1 MADQNDPRLPRG
13 EAPQGGTQVAGTQVP
28 DLIERYRVRRD
39 AWIAQA
45 DELARLRDEV
55 RGAAEREAM
64 EIVTAARRDVR
75 QVIMEARRE
84 LLVLSAQVQ
93 AALGEVTGK
102 PDPAALLRAHASSTT
117 IAAGLPSST
126 SDHSADILVPEA
138 AVKTMLD
145 EARADMEALA
155 QDAKT
160 VPFQATAQF
169 PPEQPSITPRP
180 TSSFVPPAPAAFD
193 SGHPKVLFET
203 QHAHTFEAAAA
214 DSIESTEIR
223 PHQTKESRE
232 RSFGSSVEFE
242 SLSSLQSGSPASRV
256 LLSSPFP
263 SDSVPVPPN
272 RSVRTFVALFV
283 AVGVVVVGG
292 SVWWVRAHGTSS
304 TSNESPSRSSETPSA
319 VAGKGVASTAS
330 TSTSAPVLPAKNA
343 KDAKETQAP
352 LSMVVEARRQSWIR
366 TTVDGESDPGRTFAA
381 GEKFQLNARHG
392 IALRVGDAG
401 AVYVSV
407 NKGATVPLG
416 ENGQV
421 MTKQFVAEA
430 GSTTDNAASVPSGP
444 VPAAPKPVAP
454 PASAPTASN
463 TSTAPSPIPPL
474 VQSAPPQQNAAAIAP
489 TPVPA
494 LARRDTAPAALPRT
508 ESATIA
514 PSQPTVPAMPPV
526 PPPTVPPAASNASP
540 ASAVVAAARQ
550 WLDAYHRQER
560 STMAALSTENLQL
573 ADERRAEER
582 FPAGAD
588 VNRSLDRVSVQIAA
602 DTAVLTAV
610 MTERGDTGALRV
622 SPISQVW
629 IYSGGQWRVKQVRLV
644 SEARLNQIFR

>member
-1 MADQNDPRLPRG
+1 VG
-13 EAPQGGTQVAGTQVP
+13 GTQVP

-93 AALGEVTGK
+93 AALGDVAGK
-102 PDPAALLRAHASSTT
+102 SDPAALLRAHASGSTAA
-117 IAAGLPSST
+117 AAGLPPSST
-126 SDHSADILVPEA
+126 SDHSADILVPET

-155 QDAKT
+155 HDAKA
-160 VPFQATAQF
+160 VPFQSTTVAAQF
-169 PPEQPSITPRP
+169 PSEQPPTPPRP
-180 TSSFVPPAPAAFD
+180 PVSFGSPATAAVE
-193 SGHPKVLFET
+193 SEQPRVLFET
-203 QHAHTFEAAAA
+203 LRPQTFEAAPAN
-214 DSIESTEIR
+214 SIESTEIR

-242 SLSSLQSGSPASRV
+242 SISSLQSGSAAASRV

-263 SDSVPVPPN
+263 IDSVPVPPG
-272 RSVRTFVALFV
+272 RSVRAFVALFV
-283 AVGVVVVGG
+283 AVGLVVLGG
-292 SVWWVRAHGTSS
+292 SVWWVRAHDNPSTTSEPPS
-304 TSNESPSRSSETPSA
+304 RSAESPSP
-319 VAGKGVASTAS
+319 VARAAAPSTAS
-330 TSTSAPVLPAKNA
+330 ASTSAPVPVS
-343 KDAKETQAP
+343 KDGASP
-352 LSMVVEARRQSWIR
+352 LSLAVEARRQSWIR
-366 TTVDGESDPGRTFAA
+366 ATVDGESDPGRTYAA
-381 GEKFQLNARHG
+381 GEKLQLNARHG
-392 IALRVGDAG
+392 ISLRVGDAG

-407 NKGATVPLG
+407 NKGATAPLG
-416 ENGQV
+416 QNGQV

-430 GSTTDNAASVPSGP
+430 RSSSDSGAPVLSGP

-454 PASAPTASN
+454 PASVPTASN
-463 TSTAPSPIPPL
+463 TPPAPAPIPPL
-474 VQSAPPQQNAAAIAP
+474 VQSPPPQQAAAIAAP
-489 TPVPA
+489 APVPA
-494 LARRDTAPAALPRT
+494 LARRDTAPAASPRT
-508 ESATIA
+508 ESATVA
-514 PSQPTVPAMPPV
+514 SSQPTVPAMPPV

-610 MTERGDTGALRV
+610 MTERGDTGAERV

-629 IYSGGQWRVKQVRLV
+629 IFSGGQWRVKQVRLV

>member
-13 EAPQGGTQVAGTQVP
+13 EAPHGAGTQVAGTPVP

-93 AALGEVTGK
+93 AALGEVSGK
-102 PDPAALLRAHASSTT
+102 DPAALLKAYAP
-117 IAAGLPSST
+117 AAVAGLPSSST
-126 SDHSADILVPEA
+126 GEHSADILVPEA

-160 VPFQATAQF
+160 VPFQPTAQF
-169 PPEQPSITPRP
+169 PSEPPPVTPRP
-180 TSSFVPPAPAAFD
+180 SSTFEVPAPAAFE
-193 SGHPKVLFET
+193 SVQPKVVFET
-203 QHAHTFEAAAA
+203 LQTNTFEAAP
-214 DSIESTEIR
+214 SGPIESTEIR
-223 PHQTKESRE
+223 PHQTRESKE

-242 SLSSLQSGSPASRV
+242 SISSLQSGSGAASRV

-263 SDSVPVPPN
+263 IDSVPVPPG
-272 RSVRTFVALFV
+272 RSVRAFVALFV
-283 AVGVVVVGG
+283 AVGLVVLGG
-292 SVWWVRAHGTSS
+292 SIWWLRGHDNSS
-304 TSNESPSRSSETPSA
+304 TTSESLTRSADSRSA
-319 VAGKGVASTAS
+319 VATTGAPTTTSAPTAASAP
-330 TSTSAPVLPAKNA
+330 TSAPVLAAKQGA
-343 KDAKETQAP
+343 SP
-352 LSMVVEARRQSWIR
+352 LSLAVEARRQSWIR
-366 TTVDGESDPGRTFAA
+366 TTVDGESDPGRTYAA
-381 GEKFQLNARHG
+381 GEKLQLNARHG
-392 IALRVGDAG
+392 ISLRVGDAG

-407 NKGATVPLG
+407 NKGTTAPLG
-416 ENGQV
+416 QNGQV
-421 MTKQFVAEA
+421 MTKQFVADA
-430 GSTTDNAASVPSGP
+430 SSSDNGESVPPGP

-454 PASAPTASN
+454 PASVPTASN
-463 TSTAPSPIPPL
+463 TATAPLPVPL
-474 VQSAPPQQNAAAIAP
+474 VQSAPPQQN
-489 TPVPA
+489 TPATTPSTLPA
-494 LARRDTAPAALPRT
+494 VARGDRPAASPRT
-508 ESATIA
+508 ESATVA
-514 PSQPTVPAMPPV
+514 PSQPTVPAAVAAGIPSASA
-526 PPPTVPPAASNASP
+526 TVPPASNPSP

-610 MTERGDTGALRV
+610 MTERGDAGERV

-629 IYSGGQWRVKQVRLV
+629 IFSGGQWRVKQVRLV

>member
-1 MADQNDPRLPRG
+1 VG
-13 EAPQGGTQVAGTQVP
+13 GTQVP

-93 AALGEVTGK
+93 AALGDVAGK
-102 PDPAALLRAHASSTT
+102 PDPAALLKAHASGSTAA
-117 IAAGLPSST
+117 AAGLPPSST
-126 SDHSADILVPEA
+126 SDHSADILVPET

-155 QDAKT
+155 HDAKT
-160 VPFQATAQF
+160 VPFQSTTVAQF
-169 PPEQPSITPRP
+169 PSEQPPTPPRP
-180 TSSFVPPAPAAFD
+180 PVSFESPAPAAFE
-193 SGHPKVLFET
+193 SEQPKVLFET
-203 QHAHTFEAAAA
+203 LRPHTFEAAPAH
-214 DSIESTEIR
+214 SIESPEIR
-223 PHQTKESRE
+223 PRQTKESRE
-232 RSFGSSVEFE
+232 RSFGSVEFE
-242 SLSSLQSGSPASRV
+242 SISSLQAGSAAASRG

-263 SDSVPVPPN
+263 SDSVPVPPG
-272 RSVRTFVALFV
+272 RSVRAFVGLFV
-283 AVGVVVVGG
+283 AVGLVVLGG
-292 SVWWVRAHGTSS
+292 SVWWVKAHNNPS
-304 TSNESPSRSSETPSA
+304 TSEPPSRSAESPSPVAGA
-319 VAGKGVASTAS
+319 VAPSTAS
-330 TSTSAPVLPAKNA
+330 AATSAPLLVSKGGAS
-343 KDAKETQAP
+343 P
-352 LSMVVEARRQSWIR
+352 LSLAVEARRQSWIR
-366 TTVDGESDPGRTFAA
+366 TTVDGESDPGRTYAA
-381 GEKFQLNARHG
+381 GEKLQLNARHG
-392 IALRVGDAG
+392 ISLRVGDAG

-407 NKGATVPLG
+407 NKGATAPLG
-416 ENGQV
+416 QNGQV

-430 GSTTDNAASVPSGP
+430 GSSSDTGAPVLSGP
-444 VPAAPKPVAP
+444 VAAAPKPVAP
-454 PASAPTASN
+454 PASVPTASN
-463 TSTAPSPIPPL
+463 TPTAPVPVPL
-474 VQSAPPQQNAAAIAP
+474 VQSPPPQQNTAAVAP

-494 LARRDTAPAALPRT
+494 LARRDTAPAASPRT

-514 PSQPTVPAMPPV
+514 PSQPTVPPVAASAAPPV
-526 PPPTVPPAASNASP
+526 APPTAPAASNASP

-610 MTERGDTGALRV
+610 MTERGDTGAERV

-629 IYSGGQWRVKQVRLV
+629 IFSGGQWRVKQVRLV